1 MNPLPSKD
9 TIRPILY
16 QYKNRYRGY
25 KTILTLSLLAML
37 IVAPIAGDLIQI
49 LQQSVSAHSMKSGLS
64 VNLTPS
70 DMLLHSKPTLS
81 MLATSVANKQGMDP
95 NLVKSIISVESSWN
109 PSALSSKGAIGLMQ
123 VHHPTWKE
131 RWTKKELLDPEKN
144 LFAGTTILKNMLNTS
159 TNLEE
164 ALHKYSG
171 GIKDYAKKVRKGMR
185 R

>member
-123 VHHPTWKE
+123 VHHPTWGHL
-131 RWTKKELLDPEKN
+131 WTKEELRNPEMN
-144 LFAGTTILKNMLNTS
+144 IVAGTRILKDYIKQSRTLD
-159 TNLEE
+159 E

-171 GIKDYAKKVRKGMR
+171 GASGYADKVRRRMKG
-185 R
+185 

>member
-1 MNPLPSKD
+1 MNPSQSGS
-9 TIRPILY
+9 IY
-16 QYKNRYRGY
+16 QYRKMHRGY
-25 KTILTLSLLAML
+25 KILLLSTLIVLLAIPTMENS
-37 IVAPIAGDLIQI
+37 IPMVGKRAT
-49 LQQSVSAHSMKSGLS
+49 LQQLASAI
-64 VNLTPS
+64 
-70 DMLLHSKPTLS
+70 
-81 MLATSVANKQGMDP
+81 AIKQGVDP

-171 GIKDYAKKVRKGMR
+171 GAKDYASKVKR
-185 R
+185 RMSGQV

>member
-1 MNPLPSKD
+1 MNPSQSGS
-9 TIRPILY
+9 IY
-16 QYKNRYRGY
+16 QYRKKYRVY
-25 KTILTLSLLAML
+25 KILLLTTLAVLLLIPISEGSLLTTHKPHTLKQLAS
-37 IVAPIAGDLIQI
+37 VIAR
-49 LQQSVSAHSMKSGLS
+49 
-64 VNLTPS
+64 
-70 DMLLHSKPTLS
+70 
-81 MLATSVANKQGMDP
+81 KQGMDP

-171 GIKDYAKKVRKGMR
+171 GAKDYASKVKR
-185 R
+185 RMSGQV